1 MDLQSCWDTITFVTK
16 VTSHFLFYDV
26 LLLVPNKVLHN
37 NQNTPLDADDHL
49 FILLTQTLTVALPII
64 LFLHFGQIE
73 QQIQNIN
80 VVFTLICTYK
90 CTRILCS
97 IKIWM
102 PSFSKIQPYKIT
114 DTSET
119 EDSFISIY
127 LYIYTKHTN
136 IMTLCPNLNLR
147 IWKSLPFE
155 DNKILRI

>member
-1 MDLQSCWDTITFVTK
+1 MKTYHFVFHDLMDLQSCWATITFVTK

-49 FILLTQTLTVALPII
+49 FILLTQTLTDGI
-64 LFLHFGQIE
+64 

-80 VVFTLICTYK
+80 VVCTLICTYK

-102 PSFSKIQPYKIT
+102 P
-114 DTSET
+114 
-119 EDSFISIY
+119 Y
-127 LYIYTKHTN
+127 LSNFNHLRSLK
-136 IMTLCPNLNLR
+136 PQKLR
-147 IWKSLPFE
+147 IHLYTYTYKHHYFPP
-155 DNKILRI
+155 

>member
-1 MDLQSCWDTITFVTK
+1 MKTYHFVFHDLMDLQSCWATITFVTK

-49 FILLTQTLTVALPII
+49 FILLTQTLTDGI
-64 LFLHFGQIE
+64 
-73 QQIQNIN
+73 QQIQNIT
-80 VVFTLICTYK
+80 VVCTLICTYK

-136 IMTLCPNLNLR
+136 IMTFCPNLNLR